1 MSNAFSSPGPLGL
14 ISNEPVA
21 LDATENT
28 NFLFGWREYES
39 AEQIKNIIYRALTF
53 YFLPSRTANKKSVSG
68 LRRATQFCF
77 VSIYI
82 ECNAIAVKKRIEG
95 HVWEVFTR
103 TTSLDKERL
112 PWWWVNFASDCVST
126 VAFGETERR
135 SEWPVSPCSHGLK
148 VKNRAIDTCMALLNL
163 INLPNSSGYSSVI
176 Q

>member
-1 MSNAFSSPGPLGL
+1 MSNALSSPEPLGL
-14 ISNEPVA
+14 ICSEPVA

-28 NFLFGWREYES
+28 NFLIWLTGIES

-68 LRRATQFCF
+68 LRRSRQFCF

-112 PWWWVNFASDCVST
+112 PWLWANCVST
-126 VAFGETERR
+126 VAFGETERKR
-135 SEWPVSPCSHGLK
+135 SEWPVSPCLHGLK
-148 VKNRAIDTCMALLNL
+148 VKNRAIDTCMAL
-163 INLPNSSGYSSVI
+163 Y
-176 Q
+176 

>member
-1 MSNAFSSPGPLGL
+1 MSNALSSPEPLGL
-14 ISNEPVA
+14 ICHEPVA
-21 LDATENT
+21 MDATQNT
-28 NFLFGWREYES
+28 NFFILLTGIES

-53 YFLPSRTANKKSVSG
+53 YFLPSGTANKKSVSG
-68 LRRATQFCF
+68 LRRSRQFSF

-112 PWWWVNFASDCVST
+112 PWLWANFASDCVST

-135 SEWPVSPCSHGLK
+135 SEWLVSPCSHGLK
-148 VKNRAIDTCMALLNL
+148 VKNRASDTCMALLNL
-163 INLPNSSGYSSVI
+163 IDLSKSSGDSSVI